1 MAQADLVTGPRCGA
15 CRARRAPYAYARAA
29 APFGDVVREALHA
42 LKFGGKRAM
51 AVPLGDLLAEAGAT
65 LLPAGPADLLVP
77 VPLHPRRQRERGFNQ
92 AALLAERVGR
102 VWGRPVMASALV
114 RTMAT
119 PPQTELS
126 GEARR
131 RNVRGAFAVVR
142 PRQVAGRRVLLIDDV
157 MTTGA
162 TVEACAAPLR
172 GAGAAEVGVLTV
184 ARAV

>member
-1 MAQADLVTGPRCGA
+1 MAI
-15 CRARRAPYAYARAA
+15 
-29 APFGDVVREALHA
+29 
-42 LKFGGKRAM
+42 
-51 AVPLGDLLAEAGAT
+51 PLGDLLAEAGVT
-65 LLPAGPADLLVP
+65 LLPAGRADLLVP

-102 VWGRPVMASALV
+102 VWGRPVIASALV